1 MWINIE
7 DSLSK
12 HLINLDNVKKIII
25 QSGQKNQI
33 EIQYIDGK
41 SEVVHNDNIVN
52 EVWRQIQKDI

>member
-12 HLINLDNVKKIII
+12 QIINLDNVKKIII